1 MENTWQNLYKEIEYP
16 KNGVLS
22 KIIIKSDNIDSTL
35 FCLASKTEISEHTS
49 TKNGL
54 VLVLEGEG
62 LFNLKGKDITMKP
75 GVLIYMK
82 KNAEHS
88 LKAIKNTSFLL
99 VLFNN

>member
-1 MENTWQNLYKEIEYP
+1 MENKWQNLYQRIEYP

-22 KIIIKSDNIDSTL
+22 KVIIKSDNLDSTL
-35 FCLASKTEISEHTS
+35 FCMASRTEISEHTS

-62 LFNLKGKDITMKP
+62 LFNLKGKDIIMKP
-75 GVLIYMK
+75 GVLIYME
-82 KNAEHS
+82 KNAAHS
-88 LKAIKNTSFLL
+88 LKAMKNTSFLL